1 MWSLRN
7 FFTGRGKVRRLI
19 KINQE
24 MSESNCK
31 IAFSTVE
38 NERSALTRVIYKPN
52 FIKLIIHYSPII
64 SRSIDKKII
73 NIQT

>member
-7 FFTGRGKVRRLI
+7 FLTGRGKVRRLI

-38 NERSALTRVIYKPN
+38 DGRSALTRVIDKPN
-52 FIKLIIHYSPII
+52 FIKLIIYHSHII
-64 SRSIDKKII
+64 SRYIDKKII
-73 NIQT
+73 NVQT